1 MGLDRGLQEVQGGLG
16 AGCEVKPWALLASSR
31 AKESPAAGRGA
42 GSGDL
47 ELRMALPTRLGG
59 HLQPVQGWAAVRAA
73 R

>member
-1 MGLDRGLQEVQGGLG
+1 M
-16 AGCEVKPWALLASSR
+16 KPWVLLASSR

-59 HLQPVQGWAAVRAA
+59 HLQPVQGWAVVRAA